1 MHLNVA
7 KELAQL
13 KRMSAPDLRS
23 RYAEVFGEATNA
35 NNKPWLIKRIVWR
48 LQALAAGDLSERA
61 RRRAEELACDADLR
75 LNPPRTEPGYS
86 PAPDELTTTRTIPFK
101 PDDRL
106 PPAGTVLSRPYR
118 GETLQVRV
126 LADGFEF
133 EGQVYGS
140 LSAVARAVTG
150 SHCNGYHFFRDALNG
165 QGDQR

>member
-13 KRMSAPDLRS
+13 KRMSTLDLRS

-48 LQALAAGDLSERA
+48 LQALAEGDLSERA
-61 RRRAEELACDADLR
+61 KRRAEELACDADLR
-75 LNPPRTEPGYS
+75 VNPPRNETAYR
-86 PAPDELTTTRTIPFK
+86 PAPEELTTTRTIPFK
-101 PDDRL
+101 ADDRL
-106 PPAGTVLSRPYR
+106 PPPGTVLSRPYK
-118 GETLQVRV
+118 GDTLQIRV

-133 EGQVYGS
+133 EGQVYAS

-165 QGDQR
+165 QGDER